1 MKLYIFMYI
10 KRRQNMKL
18 DNADKFLLNLYYK
31 DKTKL
36 FPQEIEY
43 CEKLIKKIILK
54 ITDNDLIKNL

>member
-1 MKLYIFMYI
+1 
-10 KRRQNMKL
+10 MKL

-43 CEKLIKKIILK
+43 CAKLIKKIITK
-54 ITDNDLIKNL
+54 IIENDLIKNL

>member
-1 MKLYIFMYI
+1 
-10 KRRQNMKL
+10 MKL
-18 DNADKFLLNLYYK
+18 DTADKFLLNLYYK

-54 ITDNDLIKNL
+54 ITDNDLIKEI

>member
-1 MKLYIFMYI
+1 
-10 KRRQNMKL
+10 MKL

-31 DKTKL
+31 NKAKL

-54 ITDNDLIKNL
+54 ITDNDLINKL

>member
-1 MKLYIFMYI
+1 
-10 KRRQNMKL
+10 MKL

-54 ITDNDLIKNL
+54 ITDNDLINKI

>member
-1 MKLYIFMYI
+1 
-10 KRRQNMKL
+10 MKL

-54 ITDNDLIKNL
+54 ITDNDLIKNS

>member
-1 MKLYIFMYI
+1 
-10 KRRQNMKL
+10 MKL

-31 DKTKL
+31 NKTKL

-54 ITDNDLIKNL
+54 ITDNDLIKKL